1 VERIMMSKARSTLC
15 AVYVGLALLALVST
29 WRQNIAFIADTG
41 GGFVEGFTA
50 FWLALFVNRATTSI
64 TIDIFLFG
72 AAAVIWMVLEARRLA
87 VRGVWLYVVFG
98 LLIAISVTFPLFLAA
113 RERRLA
119 ALAATDTEP
128 HPSPSDTLGLAVFG
142 LPIVAFAIWCTLR

>member
-1 VERIMMSKARSTLC
+1 
-15 AVYVGLALLALVST
+15 
-29 WRQNIAFIADTG
+29 
-41 GGFVEGFTA
+41 
-50 FWLALFVNRATTSI
+50 
-64 TIDIFLFG
+64 
-72 AAAVIWMVLEARRLA
+72 MVLEARRLA